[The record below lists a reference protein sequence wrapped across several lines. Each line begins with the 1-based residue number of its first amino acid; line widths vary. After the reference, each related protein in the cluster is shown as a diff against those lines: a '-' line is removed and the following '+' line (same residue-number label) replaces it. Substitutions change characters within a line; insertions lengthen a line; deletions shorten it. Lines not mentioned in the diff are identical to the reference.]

1 VGKYFVRPPLPPR
14 SAFFLSQVARRY
26 KTFYGRNL
34 LGGIMLGVGML
45 GVAYIYI
52 YIYIYIYA
60 EFSYAEYSIILF
72 IC

>member
-1 VGKYFVRPPLPPR
+1 MGKYFVRPPLPPR
-14 SAFFLSQVARRY
+14 PEFFLSQVARRY

-34 LGGIMLGVGML
+34 LGGIMPGVGML
-45 GVAYIYI
+45 GVAYIC
-52 YIYIYIYA
+52 IYA